1 VKHGDHLDVGNVRID
16 VLHTPGH
23 TPEHLTFLVTDR
35 AAADEPAGAV
45 TGDFIFA
52 GDVGR
57 PDLLERAAK
66 IAGTMEAA
74 ARQLWA
80 SLQAFKA
87 RPDWLQ
93 LWPGHGAGSAC
104 GKGISAMPHTTLGY
118 ERRFN
123 WAFQVKTEDEFVRQ
137 VLEGQPEAPKYFAE
151 MKRVNRDGPKRLGG
165 FRAPARLDVAAFERL
180 LGEGA
185 FIVDTRPAVDY
196 AVGHVPGTINIP
208 MGGSFTTW
216 AGWLMPYDADVYL
229 LVDDQPGGI
238 DAAVRDLALIGIDR
252 IGGAFEAG
260 VVDAWSDAGRPLGTI
275 PQITADDLRSSL
287 AHGRVTLIDV
297 RGRNEWD
304 SGHIEGARHIPLGY
318 LPDRIDEIPTDKAV
332 VVHCA
337 VGGRSAIAASLLEA
351 RGVDRVV
358 NLAGGYGA
366 WLQSD
371 APVTSQT

>member
-1 VKHGDHLDVGNVRID
+1 
-16 VLHTPGH
+16 
-23 TPEHLTFLVTDR
+23 
-35 AAADEPAGAV
+35 
-45 TGDFIFA
+45 
-52 GDVGR
+52 
-57 PDLLERAAK
+57 
-66 IAGTMEAA
+66 
-74 ARQLWA
+74 
-80 SLQAFKA
+80 
-87 RPDWLQ
+87 
-93 LWPGHGAGSAC
+93 
-104 GKGISAMPHTTLGY
+104 
-118 ERRFN
+118 
-123 WAFQVKTEDEFVRQ
+123 
-137 VLEGQPEAPKYFAE
+137 
-151 MKRVNRDGPKRLGG
+151 
-165 FRAPARLDVAAFERL
+165 
-180 LGEGA
+180 
-185 FIVDTRPAVDY
+185 
-196 AVGHVPGTINIP
+196 VPGTINIP